1 MHTLIRAA
9 ALALTFQQAASL
21 TATLAAQGAG
31 GAARPPNPACAL
43 VAEKE
48 VEAATGLDYGPGE
61 DLVELDEGVGG
72 KATCVWGGPGLV
84 NDLPEIGVFFYP
96 ASARGS
102 NTEGRAK
109 VKLRAE
115 CTREPVRGVGDGAF
129 VEICG
134 GSMSSASVY
143 ALTSASVYARTG
155 KSDIAVQAYLKRGE
169 SMASPI
175 KSVAIA
181 LAKAA
186 AARAKGK

>member
-9 ALALTFQQAASL
+9 TLTLALQQAVTV
-21 TATLAAQGAG
+21 TAELAAQGDG

-48 VEAATGLDYGPGE
+48 VDAATGLDYEPGE
-61 DLVELDEGVGG
+61 DFDELYEGVGG
-72 KATCVWGGPGLV
+72 KATCVWGGPSLMGE
-84 NDLPEIGVFFYP
+84 DLPEIGVLFFP

-102 NTEGRAK
+102 NTEARAK
-109 VKLRAE
+109 MKLRAE
-115 CTREPVRGVGDGAF
+115 CIRESVRGVGEGAF

-134 GSMSSASVY
+134 GSIS
-143 ALTSASVYARTG
+143 SASVYARTG
-155 KSDIAVQAYLKRGE
+155 RSDIAVQVYLKRGE
-169 SMASPI
+169 SMASPV

-186 AARAKGK
+186 AARAKAK

>member
-9 ALALTFQQAASL
+9 TLALAFQQAASL
-21 TATLAAQGAG
+21 TATLAAQGVG

-43 VAEKE
+43 VTEKE

-61 DLVELDEGVGG
+61 DFDELYEGVGG
-72 KATCVWGGPGLV
+72 KATCVWGGPGGV
-84 NDLPEIGVFFYP
+84 KDLDRPEIGVLFFP

-102 NTEGRAK
+102 NTEARAK

-115 CTREPVRGVGDGAF
+115 CTREPVRGVGDRAF
-129 VEICG
+129 VETCG
-134 GSMSSASVY
+134 GSIS
-143 ALTSASVYARTG
+143 SASVYARTG
-155 KSDIAVQAYLKRGE
+155 SSDVAVQVYLKRGE
-169 SMASPI
+169 SMASPV

-186 AARAKGK
+186 AARAKAK